1 MPSLEWNLRRWGG
14 THDWSRRGEEW
25 SDGIGGSE
33 GQWFWWLYPRIH
45 RFLPAKRILEIAT
58 GYGRWTQYLLEHA
71 DELIGIDLAPNCVE
85 AVTASFAASGK
96 FRAFVND
103 GYKLPMVADRS
114 IDFAFSFGSLVH
126 CEADVVESYVRE
138 VARVLTGDGVAFL
151 HHSNAGD
158 PRFTYDDAH
167 NFARS
172 VSANGV
178 AGFAADAGLVATL
191 QETMSWGTPADQRLS
206 ALTVLVRPGSRF
218 ASEPQRFEN
227 DRLDGDAAYVE
238 TMSRLWF
245 SETNATKR

>member
-14 THDWSRRGEEW
+14 THDWSRGGEEW

-45 RFLPAKRILEIAT
+45 RFLPARRVLEIAT

-71 DELIGIDLAPNCVE
+71 DDYVGIDLAPNCID
-85 AVTASFAASGK
+85 AVKSRFESSGK
-96 FRAFVND
+96 FHAFVND
-103 GYKLPMVADRS
+103 GYTLPTVADGS
-114 IDFAFSFGSLVH
+114 VDFVFSFGSLVH

-138 VARVLTGDGVAFL
+138 IGRVLGGDGVAFL

-158 PRFTYDDAH
+158 PHFKYEDSH

-172 VSANGV
+172 VSAATV
-178 AGFAADAGLVATL
+178 AKMAADCGLTATL
-191 QETMSWGTPADQRLS
+191 QETMSWGTPVDQHLS
-206 ALTVLVRPGSRF
+206 ALTVLVRPRSRF
-218 ASEPQRFEN
+218 DGEPRRFEN

-238 TMSRLWF
+238 RMSRLWF
-245 SETNATKR
+245 SDGPATPR